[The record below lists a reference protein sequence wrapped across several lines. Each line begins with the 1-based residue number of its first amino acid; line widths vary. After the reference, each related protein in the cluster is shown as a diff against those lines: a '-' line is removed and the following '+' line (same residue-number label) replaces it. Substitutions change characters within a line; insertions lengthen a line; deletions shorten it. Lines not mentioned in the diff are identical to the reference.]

1 VTLAE
6 TVLDASA
13 VVRGL
18 TTEGAAADLLD
29 DVVEGTKVGH
39 APDLV
44 VAEVTNALALA
55 VRTERRSLK
64 EARPL
69 VEVLAASPLQL
80 HPAAGLAPAALELA
94 ASSELSAY
102 DAFYAVLAYALDAP
116 LVTADRRL
124 AASVPTAVLVA

>member
-1 VTLAE
+1 MTLAE
-6 TVLDASA
+6 AVVDASA

-18 TTEGAAADLLD
+18 TSEGEAAGLLD
-29 DVVEGTKVGH
+29 DVVEGKTVGH

-44 VAEVTNALALA
+44 VAEVSNALALA
-55 VRTERRSLK
+55 VRTQRRSLK
-64 EARPL
+64 DAQSLLEL
-69 VEVLAASPLQL
+69 LAASPIHL

-102 DAFYAVLAYALDAP
+102 DAFYAVLAYALEAP

-124 AASVPTAVLVA
+124 AAFVPRAVLVT